1 MSGKKRTSSN
11 YDQRRMRTQQIIFGV
26 IAVIIIFTWVIGLI
40 AK

>member
-1 MSGKKRTSSN
+1 MAGKKSSSSN
-11 YDQRRMRTQQIIFGV
+11 YQQRHMRTQQIIFGV

>member
-1 MSGKKRTSSN
+1 MANKKKQPN
-11 YDQRRMRTQQIIFGV
+11 QREQRKLRTQQIIFGV

>member
-1 MSGKKRTSSN
+1 MSGKKSSTSN
-11 YDQRRMRTQQIIFGV
+11 YETRRMRTQQIIFGV

>member
-1 MSGKKRTSSN
+1 MAGKKSSTSN
-11 YDQRRMRTQQIIFGV
+11 YQQRRMRTQQIIFGV

>member
-1 MSGKKRTSSN
+1 MASKKSKTSN